1 MDNQPV
7 KKSEKIYRQK
17 MKKKTTFF
25 PIIQNVFNFM
35 VVDVQ
40 IKWKAVKW
48 INPQINMSVCLWE
61 RFESA
66 GMEKDK
72 Q

>member
-17 MKKKTTFF
+17 MKKKKNFFF

-40 IKWKAVKW
+40 IKWKAVKR
-48 INPQINMSVCLWE
+48 INPQFNLFAYLWE
-61 RFESA
+61 RFESG
-66 GMEKDK
+66 GM
-72 Q
+72 